1 MNKLLHA
8 EFSRLFKNKLFWLG
22 LLIMTGIP
30 LYGVSVRY
38 YDSVIAQ
45 EVTWETVDGLWFVG
59 GMYLDVVLS
68 VFVSLFIGTEFSDG
82 TIRNKLTVGHT
93 RSAIYFSNFLLC
105 VAVSLLYYI
114 VQIAALFCSGSL
126 LLKTWETPMKD
137 LAIMTALSLVTV
149 IAMSSVFTMLA
160 MLIHK
165 RSAGAVTAM
174 LVAMAMLIVAITVYA
189 RLNTPEYIESAFQ
202 MSVDGEIVPGD
213 PIPNPRFLTGVKRDV
228 YRHIL
233 NLIPTGQML
242 RFGSLEYSADLLYL
256 PLYAVMVAV
265 VCTGIGLIVFRRK
278 DIR

>member
-1 MNKLLHA
+1 MIKLLHA
-8 EFSRLFKNKLFWLG
+8 EFSRLIKSKLFWLG
-22 LLIMTGIP
+22 LLVMIAVP
-30 LYGVSVRY
+30 LYGVGVRY

-45 EVTWETVDGLWFVG
+45 EAVWETADGLWFVG
-59 GMYLDVVLS
+59 GMYIAVVLS

-105 VAVSLLYYI
+105 TAVSLFYHI
-114 VQIAALFCSGSL
+114 VFIAVLFTSGSL
-126 LLKTWETPMKD
+126 LLKPWETPMKD

-149 IAMSSVFTMLA
+149 IALSSVFTMLA
-160 MLIHK
+160 MLIHN

-174 LVAMAMLIVAITVYA
+174 LVAMAMLIVAMTVYA
-189 RLNTPEYIESAFQ
+189 MLDAPEYIENAFQ
-202 MSVDGEIVPGD
+202 MSVDGEIVPSD

-228 YRHIL
+228 YQHIL

-242 RFGSLEYSADLLYL
+242 QFGNLTYSADMLYL
-256 PLYAVMVAV
+256 PLYAVIVAV
-265 VCTGIGLIVFRRK
+265 VCTGIGLIIFRRK